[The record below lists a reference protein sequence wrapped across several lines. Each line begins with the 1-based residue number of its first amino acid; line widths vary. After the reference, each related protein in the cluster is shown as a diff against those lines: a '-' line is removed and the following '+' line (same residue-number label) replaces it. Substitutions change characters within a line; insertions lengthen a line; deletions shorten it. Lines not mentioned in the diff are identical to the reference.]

1 MVHSVGLVEHALFSI
16 VLPLK
21 TPVALFLPW
30 DGFFISFGPRHIYLT
45 RATLP
50 TSIREITRTLLILN
64 SQSMEA
70 SSSAMDTESH
80 AAPDSEFAHSPWVEL
95 GSFTSPHNSPPM
107 PEYSGFDYGPSTLM
121 AVDATYGMSIPPP
134 YASMPLPMPS
144 HSWPSM
150 LTHQPAF
157 HEAGLPPISVPTS
170 VSPSAPTPPIRK
182 TSTGGSTPRRTLT
195 DEDRRR
201 MCLYHEENKQAKQT
215 DIGGKIDELGAL
227 GNKGIVC

>member
-1 MVHSVGLVEHALFSI
+1 VEHALFSI

-21 TPVALFLPW
+21 TPSHCSPLA
-30 DGFFISFGPRHIYLT
+30 GFFISFDPRHIYLT
-45 RATLP
+45 RASLH
-50 TSIREITRTLLILN
+50 SIGIAKSLKPSRSSR
-64 SQSMEA
+64 SMED
-70 SSSAMDTESH
+70 SSSAMETESH

-95 GSFTSPHNSPPM
+95 GNFTSPHNSPPI
-107 PEYSGFDYGPSTLM
+107 PEYSGFDYGPSPLM

-150 LTHQPAF
+150 LTHQSAF
-157 HEAGLPPISVPTS
+157 HESGLPPVSVPTS

-182 TSTGGSTPRRTLT
+182 TSTGGATPRRTLT
-195 DEDRRR
+195 DEDRRQ

-215 DIGGKIDELGAL
+215 DIGGKIGNIGAL
-227 GNKGIVC
+227 LY